1 VPAVNHRFALSNPA
15 LLSALSKKSVSS
27 QFSDLGVQRLHI
39 HDRLCGF
46 PAGGTENIGRAV
58 FELRFPRCDLVGM
71 NVELL
76 RKLRKRPIAFDGRN
90 RHFRFES
97 RCVIPARSSLH
108 GLS

>member
-1 VPAVNHRFALSNPA
+1 
-15 LLSALSKKSVSS
+15 
-27 QFSDLGVQRLHI
+27 
-39 HDRLCGF
+39 
-46 PAGGTENIGRAV
+46 
-58 FELRFPRCDLVGM
+58 M

-97 RCVIPARSSLH
+97 RCVVPERSSLH